1 MRAAKASANGRSR
14 DARACGA
21 DSGRMHSHSRAPL
34 PSPWLLVTAA
44 GLVLG
49 LAMGVRQVQGLFMLP
64 MLTSTGWSREVFSFA
79 FGLQVLVWG
88 IVQPLAGMLADR
100 FGTRW
105 VIAAG
110 CLLYAAGLGVQAFA
124 TTPALLVTGAGAMIG
139 IALTATTFSTV
150 YAGLARLFPP
160 QRRGWAQG
168 MAGAIAGFIQFVLVP
183 LSQAGIATIGWS
195 ETLVGFAV
203 AALVCIAAAV
213 VIDDRAAP
221 AASNAGTQIALLPA
235 MRQALSH
242 SGFWLL
248 NLGFVSCGFQLA
260 FLGVH
265 LPAYLRDGGL
275 PAGVAVNA
283 LAIIALANAVGTYV
297 CGRLGDLYRRK
308 YLLAIVYTIRTA
320 AMVAFVA
327 LPLSPASVYVFAL
340 VMGSTWLGTVPLT
353 SGVVAQIFGVRYLST
368 LFGLVFLGH
377 QLGGFFGAWLGGL
390 LYDSTHSYSMMWA
403 IAVALGVASVVF
415 NLPIRDAS
423 VEGRQRLAAA

>member
-1 MRAAKASANGRSR
+1 MNNPTRS
-14 DARACGA
+14 
-21 DSGRMHSHSRAPL
+21 SSN
-34 PSPWLLVTAA
+34 PWLLVAAA

-64 MLTSTGWSREVFSFA
+64 MLTSTGWTRQVFSFA

-88 IVQPLAGMLADR
+88 LAQPLAGMLADK

-105 VIAAG
+105 VIASG
-110 CLLYAAGLGVQAFA
+110 CVVYAAGLAIQAHA
-124 TTPALLVTGAGAMIG
+124 GSPAVLVTGAGVLIG
-139 IALTATTFSTV
+139 LALTATTFSTV
-150 YAGLARLFPP
+150 YGGLARMVAPD
-160 QRRGWAQG
+160 RRGWAQG
-168 MAGAIAGFIQFVLVP
+168 IAGAIAGFMQFVLVP
-183 LSQAGIATIGWS
+183 LSQVGIARLGWS
-195 ETLVGFAV
+195 DTLQGFAI
-203 AALVCIAAAV
+203 AALVCVAAAL
-213 VIDDRAAP
+213 VIDDRRAGS
-221 AASNAGTQIALLPA
+221 ASASASTQESAMLPA
-235 MRQALSH
+235 MKQALSH

-265 LPAYLRDGGL
+265 LPAYLKDGGL
-275 PAGVAVNA
+275 PAQVAVNA
-283 LAIIALANAVGTYV
+283 LAIIALANAIGTYV

-327 LPLSPASVYVFAL
+327 LPLSATSVYAFAL

-390 LYDSTHSYSMMWA
+390 LYDSTHSYSIMWA
-403 IAVALGVASVVF
+403 IAVALGVASIVF

-423 VEGRQRLAAA
+423 VEAKGPRLVAA